1 MIKKLLIAGGVA
13 CAALTSVAGVVEAGP
28 PAQQGCYGASIS
40 ALASD
45 QPFPGAFGSGVVSF
59 AQAPDGKRG
68 LGDGV
73 QLLQAGLVSDDVVL
87 NTCND

>member
-1 MIKKLLIAGGVA
+1 MIKKVLIAGGVA
-13 CAALTSVAGVVEAGP
+13 CAALTSVAGVVDAGP

-45 QPFPGAFGSGVVSF
+45 QPAPGAFGAAVVSF
-59 AQAPDGKRG
+59 AQAPGQPG

-73 QLLQAGLVSDDVVL
+73 QQLQAGLVPDDVVP